1 MKERSRENSH
11 IIHELSSNH
20 DTGNQEP
27 MRIEGA
33 DGQRGLALR
42 EPVKVDEGNN
52 EARWAAIGILEDP
65 LKVTLDGNV
74 GPCEAMEG

>member
-1 MKERSRENSH
+1 
-11 IIHELSSNH
+11 
-20 DTGNQEP
+20 

-33 DGQRGLALR
+33 EGQRGLALR

-65 LKVTLDGNV
+65 LKVTLDGNG
-74 GPCEAMEG
+74 GPCEAMKG